1 MSISCFL
8 GLSMMDYYE
17 EEATIT
23 KQEKVDSAVSIYA
36 LSIHDL
42 GLFCQTLNNFPVG
55 NLSPK
60 RK

>member
-1 MSISCFL
+1 ML
-8 GLSMMDYYE
+8 DYYE
-17 EEATIT
+17 GESTIA

-42 GLFCQTLNNFPVG
+42 GQFCQTLNNFPVG

>member
-1 MSISCFL
+1 MK
-8 GLSMMDYYE
+8 DYRE
-17 EEATIT
+17 GESTIAER
-23 KQEKVDSAVSIYA
+23 EKVDSAVSIYA

-42 GLFCQTLNNFPVG
+42 KQFCQALNNFPVG

>member
-1 MSISCFL
+1 
-8 GLSMMDYYE
+8 MMGYCE
-17 EEATIT
+17 GESTIA
-23 KQEKVDSAVSIYA
+23 KQEKIDGAVSSCA

-42 GLFCQTLNNFPVG
+42 GQFCQALNNFPVG

>member
-1 MSISCFL
+1 
-8 GLSMMDYYE
+8 MDYCE
-17 EEATIT
+17 GESTIVE
-23 KQEKVDSAVSIYA
+23 QENVDGAVNIYA

-42 GLFCQTLNNFPVG
+42 EQFCQTLNNFPVG